1 MDRRG
6 FGGRSKRMGSASARA
21 FGAYAVIATWTK
33 AISQLTRQVSA
44 PVQILQFMVLDETI
58 GIAVVMVALR
68 DTSSAGIILRK
79 YQLAF
84 SHMRGVAAH

>member
-1 MDRRG
+1 MQ
-6 FGGRSKRMGSASARA
+6 
-21 FGAYAVIATWTK
+21 AV
-33 AISQLTRQVSA
+33 L
-44 PVQILQFMVLDETI
+44 LLDETI

-84 SHMRGVAAH
+84 SHMRSVAAHQGNDTEKLGNKK